1 MAVYVDAMV
10 KYGVRRGRAGPRW
23 CHMIADSPKELHAMA
38 ARIGLRRT
46 WFQAKASVPHY
57 DIGTDRIRGYARG
70 VVKRP
75 EDQLGVAFG
84 VCDNLLFNRLC
95 DRGFRGTHEASSHVD
110 AVCSERKRRDE
121 ST

>member
-38 ARIGLRRT
+38 ARIGLRRA

-57 DIGTDRIRGYARG
+57 DIGTERVRALA
-70 VVKRP
+70 VA
-75 EDQLGVAFG
+75 LGAIE
-84 VCDNLLFNRLC
+84 C
-95 DRGFRGTHEASSHVD
+95 DRQTYVDHMRRIHPRRVASGPT
-110 AVCSERKRRDE
+110 DE
-121 ST
+121 NAEIS